1 MRILII
7 TIGIIV
13 LAVSLVGTV
22 LPASFAAAQSGA
34 QNQDTQGIVCDKVP
48 SPACENAGDS
58 TVENITTTVTNV
70 LTFLIGGISVIMTI
84 VAGFMYVVSGG
95 NPDKTKKA
103 KDTLLYAIVGIIVAI
118 AAQGIVRFVLNI
130 V

>member
-1 MRILII
+1 MKMLI
-7 TIGIIV
+7 TIIGFAM
-13 LAVSLVGTV
+13 LAAPLAGMV
-22 LPASFAAAQSGA
+22 LPAGFVAAQSGA
-34 QNQDTQGIVCDKVP
+34 QSQGTQDIVCDKVP

-58 TVENITTTVTNV
+58 TVENITTAVTNV

-84 VAGFMYVVSGG
+84 VAGLMYAASGG